1 MFTENKIKL
10 NNLVARTSKQG
21 RVTIDVGFAI
31 DGKEQLAALIAKL
44 RGIESVLDVERTTG

>member
-1 MFTENKIKL
+1 M
-10 NNLVARTSKQG
+10 
-21 RVTIDVGFAI
+21 TIDVGFAI